1 MATYLVYKF
10 GRSWPWKY
18 LTVPSQHSRVIL
30 LVNEYSLSDWLTAKE
45 GGIREPKQRTFLRS
59 GTSGRFKQW
68 MVFGITR
75 VTGVLS
81 VFTFAVWNVLTYSI
95 SNFRKIFVAERDSCI
110 FFAPFSYEHFIFHN
124 FIRQAW
130 NAIVYSVF
138 DCQSRHKSSEQKL
151 PYMIAVNFNC
161 SFINH
166 QWDLVCSSLS
176 K

>member
-1 MATYLVYKF
+1 MATYLVYKL
-10 GRSWPWKY
+10 GRSWPWTY
-18 LTVPSQHSRVIL
+18 LTVPSQHSLVIL
-30 LVNEYSLSDWLTAKE
+30 FSKWILAFWLVNGD
-45 GGIREPKQRTFLRS
+45 GRREPKQRTFLRS

-68 MVFGITR
+68 IVFGITR

-81 VFTFAVWNVLTYSI
+81 LFTIAVWNVLTYSI
-95 SNFRKIFVAERDSCI
+95 SNFRKIFVAERDSYI

-151 PYMIAVNFNC
+151 PYMIAVHFNC
-161 SFINH
+161 SFIDH

>member
-1 MATYLVYKF
+1 MYKKV
-10 GRSWPWKY
+10 WC
-18 LTVPSQHSRVIL
+18 TCEVVVL
-30 LVNEYSLSDWLTAKE
+30 LIKPIVFFTFSLSSASLDLKVP
-45 GGIREPKQRTFLRS
+45 EPKQRTFLRS

-95 SNFRKIFVAERDSCI
+95 SNFRKIFFAERDSYI

-151 PYMIAVNFNC
+151 PYMIAVHFNC

-166 QWDLVCSSLS
+166 QWDLVYSSLS

>member
-1 MATYLVYKF
+1 MWIPVLKGLKSLSS
-10 GRSWPWKY
+10 GRSWGHGR
-18 LTVPSQHSRVIL
+18 Q
-30 LVNEYSLSDWLTAKE
+30 E
-45 GGIREPKQRTFLRS
+45 GCARS
-59 GTSGRFKQW
+59 GSSSTAFVARKAKIMQW
-68 MVFGITR
+68 IVFGIMR
-75 VTGVLS
+75 VTDVLS
-81 VFTFAVWNVLTYSI
+81 VLTFAIWNVLTYSI
-95 SNFRKIFVAERDSCI
+95 SNFRKIFVAERDSYI

-151 PYMIAVNFNC
+151 PYMIAVHFNC
-161 SFINH
+161 SFITDH